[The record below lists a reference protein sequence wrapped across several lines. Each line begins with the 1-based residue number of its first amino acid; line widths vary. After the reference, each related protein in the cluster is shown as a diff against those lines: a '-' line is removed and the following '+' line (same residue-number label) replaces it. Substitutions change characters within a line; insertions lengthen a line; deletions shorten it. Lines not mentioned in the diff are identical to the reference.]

1 MTIYSLDVLL
11 FLFGTSLLF
20 YVQFELLLPDLH
32 TDFSGWPLVQLIA
45 RTFPEEVHWLCLVGS
60 GHEVPGWRALG
71 TIVLANWHAESGP
84 KESGGVAHSP
94 WQVKPDPGI
103 NARLL

>member
-71 TIVLANWHAESGP
+71 TIVLANWHAESGSQRIWGCCALP
-84 KESGGVAHSP
+84 LAGE
-94 WQVKPDPGI
+94 
-103 NARLL
+103 ARSWD